1 MRREPGNEA
10 TPSMACLHMSAN
22 SPMTWEIVYI
32 YYQELLFV
40 VIKYPWLF
48 SRCIQNADVGVYR
61 KVMGAGG
68 CPLII
73 AQ

>member
-1 MRREPGNEA
+1 MRLP
-10 TPSMACLHMSAN
+10 PSHGFPSHECQLSN
-22 SPMTWEIVYI
+22 NLVDCVYI
-32 YYQELLFV
+32 YYQELLFI

-48 SRCIQNADVGVYR
+48 SRCIQNLDVGVYR
-61 KVMGAGG
+61 RVMRAGG